1 MSSLLSTLGSYC
13 TTRAMHLRAL
23 LLTLDTSSFPSK
35 ESSNSAAGHSGVLT
49 VVSRS
54 CRKFA
59 NSGLPVSSH
68 AS

>member
-49 VVSRS
+49 VVSLVTTLS
-54 CRKFA
+54 LKA
-59 NSGLPVSSH
+59 AEMS
-68 AS
+68 